1 MTEDG
6 EGFIFADLDLSLK
19 GVEVLNKTIEEAK
32 EV

>member
-6 EGFIFADLDLSLK
+6 EGFIFADLDLSSK
-19 GVEVLNKTIEEAK
+19 GVEVLNKTMEEAK